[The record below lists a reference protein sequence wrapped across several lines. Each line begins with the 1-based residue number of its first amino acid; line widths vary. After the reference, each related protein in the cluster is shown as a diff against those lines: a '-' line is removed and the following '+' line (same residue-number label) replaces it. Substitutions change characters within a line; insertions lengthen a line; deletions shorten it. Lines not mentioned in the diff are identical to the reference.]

1 MQFLVDDILVHIS
14 LLFSFKATKDSVSIV
29 IPLFLFSAISPAN
42 PYLFGVTFILVLNQR
57 LEILT
62 YLFATREIKAIY
74 NFQMVSLLTLSRFA
88 LNFDTL
94 LSIKMVRVVNLK
106 LVFTD

>member
-1 MQFLVDDILVHIS
+1 MQFLVDGILAHIS

-29 IPLFLFSAISPAN
+29 IPLFSAISPAN